1 MMRGFLERRVYASKR
16 MKLEVNI
23 AEGTVKDC
31 LEIMGNIPEFGDK
44 RYDEAD
50 FVNRLSGVQNLI
62 LIAVA
67 KNCTVGFK
75 VGYKRDDDG
84 SFYSWMGGVL
94 PEFRRLRIAK
104 KLADAQEEWAK
115 KQGYTAITFKTR
127 NYLKPMLTFALKNGF
142 NIIDVIAKEKI
153 TNHRIILKK
162 LLNE

>member
-1 MMRGFLERRVYASKR
+1 

-23 AEGTVKDC
+23 AEGTINDC
-31 LEIMGNIPEFGDK
+31 LEIMGNIPEFGDNQ
-44 RYDEAD
+44 YDEVV
-50 FVNRLSGVQNLI
+50 FTNRLSEKKKLI

-67 KNCTVGFK
+67 NNRTVGFK
-75 VGYKRDDDG
+75 VGYKRDDDE

-127 NYLKPMLTFALKNGF
+127 NYLKPMLIFALKNGF
-142 NIIDVIAKEKI
+142 NIIDVIPKEKI
-153 TNHRIILKK
+153 SNHRIILKK